1 MKNLSLRLV
10 PNFYSSPGNESNGI
24 DSGKNI
30 AKKGM
35 YPTEGVTIKYY
46 LFV

>member
-1 MKNLSLRLV
+1 MKNLSLQLV
-10 PNFYSSPGNESNGI
+10 PNFYSSLGNESNEI
-24 DSGKNI
+24 DRGKNM
-30 AKKGM
+30 AKNDM